1 MSASNLV
8 APIKTARQNKPK
20 KEKGEREY
28 GFMRK
33 KNSRNTSDKKKIVC
47 TLTGMCRAAFDLG
60 PVWDF

>member
-33 KNSRNTSDKKKIVC
+33 KNSRNTSDKKKLFV
-47 TLTGMCRAAFDLG
+47 
-60 PVWDF
+60 P